1 MALSYFIKC
10 DLQLCMLVSLR
21 GVVAAKRF
29 QASMSTPSTHST
41 NRLFL
46 NAMVTVIIAS
56 PSRREKKPDLI
67 FLRKLDS
74 VNHIEVV
81 ELTESMKIFF

>member
-1 MALSYFIKC
+1 MGLSYFIKC

-56 PSRREKKPDLI
+56 PSRREKEAVSNKKSN
-67 FLRKLDS
+67 F
-74 VNHIEVV
+74 VEVV
-81 ELTESMKIFF
+81 ELTESVEIFF